1 MLLDFGFTTVKENWI
16 VDEKEPVGYCRV
28 YYVQRGKAHYST
40 EEESMDLVPSYA
52 YILPSS
58 IPYKVSKNKED
69 VFVCTYLHIS
79 LPLYIIDK
87 AVIINTEENRLLK
100 LYLDLIN
107 ESICCSNLN
116 LLYCLCDMLNITY
129 ENEAGVRRINPELDN
144 ILMYINSNLNST
156 LDTTELS
163 KIAGYNPNYFIKI
176 FKEAV
181 GLSPH
186 QYIIHK
192 RLQKAVRLLK
202 EDHPVAYVAQE
213 VGYDDLSMFSKAFR
227 QKYRMSPNEY
237 KIKGFST

>member
-1 MLLDFGFTTVKENWI
+1 MLLDFGFTTVEENWI

-40 EEESMDLVPSYA
+40 EGESMDLVPSNA

-58 IPYKVSKNKED
+58 VPYMVQKNKDEM
-69 VFVCTYLHIS
+69 FVCMYLHIS
-79 LPLYIIDK
+79 LPLYIVDK
-87 AVIINTEENRLLK
+87 TVVISTEEDRLLK
-100 LYLDLIN
+100 LYLDLIC
-107 ESICCSNLN
+107 ESICCNNLN
-116 LLYCLCDMLNITY
+116 LLYGLCDMLNVSY
-129 ENEAGVRRINPELDN
+129 ENKEGVRRINPELDN
-144 ILMYINSNLNST
+144 ILLYINSNLNSS

-202 EDHPVAYVAQE
+202 QDNSVAYVAQE
-213 VGYDDLSMFSKAFR
+213 VGYDDLSLFSKAFK
-227 QKYRMSPNEY
+227 QKYKMSPNEY